1 MCFNCESLFDTVA
14 IDLFIMKVESNIIVF
29 VKYTNIIF
37 NIVGLKRIET
47 RRNELQVV
55 GKRYKMYSTV
65 LLLSVIFWYIYF
77 AIINI
82 RKIYKFNFSVAITF
96 LVNQISIVIT
106 LWIILI
112 YNAAF
117 NIKKTLKI
125 YRILI
130 DIYEIIEFPSE
141 RNKSIK
147 RTITIFF
154 LTWIT
159 FRIAQWTISS
169 LIWPKHNT
177 IASNISIFIIDF
189 SLVRFIFEINIIAR
203 RFEYLNRYLIHKH
216 EIENDL
222 QIFYVQDSIITRFW
236 RMKDLSK
243 VKINLSHE
251 KILSIHNKLIE
262 IVSMITTCYDTLVN
276 FHKYYNFQ

>member
-1 MCFNCESLFDTVA
+1 MNYKLLEKDTNC
-14 IDLFIMKVESNIIVF
+14 I
-29 VKYTNIIF
+29 
-37 NIVGLKRIET
+37 
-47 RRNELQVV
+47 
-55 GKRYKMYSTV
+55 
-65 LLLSVIFWYIYF
+65 LLSYYYQWFFGTFTLRYYYRKEKKD
-77 AIINI
+77 I

-117 NIKKTLKI
+117 NTKKTLKI

-130 DIYEIIEFPSE
+130 DIDEIIEFPSE

-154 LTWIT
+154 VTWIT

-276 FHKYYNFQ
+276 FHKYYNFQW